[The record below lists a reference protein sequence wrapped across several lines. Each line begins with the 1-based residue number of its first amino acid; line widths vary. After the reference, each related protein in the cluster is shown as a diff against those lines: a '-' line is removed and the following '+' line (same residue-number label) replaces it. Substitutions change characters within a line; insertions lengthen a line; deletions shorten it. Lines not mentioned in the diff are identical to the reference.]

1 MANPFDPYGPV
12 TEMEKFFGRA
22 EYVQEILSGI
32 RTPVSYAVIGGRR
45 IGKTSL
51 LNYIVRKIEL
61 KNQSSSD
68 LTLIPV
74 DISLHGTTPRS
85 RRAFFNTLIK
95 KLVGCLNTQHNSGL
109 SPQAFMLPSVSEDDF
124 DLDVVLELLLD
135 IIQQSMAG
143 LGDIRIV
150 FLIDEIEY
158 LMDKPFA
165 DDLISNLRH
174 IISNHPVRENI
185 SFVMFGDRYLYE
197 IADIKGSPLENVI
210 RTLQLRAFNERESF
224 ELIHTPTGNRLEQ
237 NLAQNIVQLSNGH
250 LCIIQHLMYR
260 LVESD
265 LTLTK
270 AIDLQNACAD
280 FLQKSR
286 IFHHWLKHFTDL
298 DKRVYYAFARYED
311 KDSASFSFPII
322 HSMFPSESLSDCL
335 DKLFYYGLLHKPTSD
350 SYHAI
355 IGLFAEWFRTR
366 FSETAENLTFN
377 LDLNAYNE
385 CLDAVKKRYS
395 RQESD
400 AKGKALE
407 NLARLLLGSC
417 VGLTV
422 ETRVNTASGEID
434 LLVHNQNRTHPFLS
448 MLGEYFICE
457 CKNWEKK
464 AGVQLIQTFVHRIK
478 TFECTLGLY
487 FSKRGITGN
496 IAANAKKEIHDLYRD
511 EKRFFVVLTLDDLN
525 SIGQGR
531 DFLEMLEEKKRDI
544 QFQRI

>member
-51 LNYIVRKIEL
+51 LNYLVRKIEL
-61 KNQSSSD
+61 ENQSSSD

-74 DISLHGTTPRS
+74 DVSLHRTTPRS
-85 RRAFFNTLIK
+85 RRAFFNALIR
-95 KLVGCLNTQHNSGL
+95 KLVGCLNTQYNLGL
-109 SPQAFMLPSVSEDDF
+109 SPKTFTLPRVSEDDF

-135 IIQQSMAG
+135 LIQRGMAG

-158 LMDKPFA
+158 LMNKPFA
-165 DDLISNLRH
+165 DDLISNLRY
-174 IISNHPVRENI
+174 IISNHPARENV

-210 RTLQLRAFNERESF
+210 RTLQLGAFNEQESL

-237 NLAQNIVQLSNGH
+237 NLAQDIVRLSNGH
-250 LCIIQHLMYR
+250 PCIIQHLMCR
-260 LVESD
+260 LAESD
-265 LTLTK
+265 LAQTK

-280 FLQKSR
+280 FLQRSR
-286 IFHHWLKHFTDL
+286 IFYHWLKHFADL
-298 DKRVYYAFARYED
+298 DKRVYYTFAKHED
-311 KDSASFSFPII
+311 EDSVSFPFSVLR
-322 HSMFPSESLSDCL
+322 SMFLSESLSDCL
-335 DKLFYYGLLHKPTSD
+335 DKLFYYGLLHKETNN
-350 SYHAI
+350 YHAI
-355 IGLFAEWFRTR
+355 LGLFAGWFRTR

-385 CLDAVKKRYS
+385 CLATVKKRYS
-395 RQESD
+395 RKESY

-407 NLARLLLGSC
+407 NLARLLLESC
-417 VGLTV
+417 AELIV

-448 MLGEYFICE
+448 MLGDFICE
-457 CKNWEKK
+457 CKNWEEK
-464 AGVQLIQTFVHRIK
+464 AGIQLIQTFAYRIK
-478 TFECTLGLY
+478 EFECTLGLY

-496 IAANAKKEIHDLYRD
+496 AATHAKKVIYDLYHD
-511 EKRFFVVLTLDDLN
+511 EKRFLVVLTLDDLD

-531 DFLEMLEEKKRDI
+531 DFLEMLEENTRDI
-544 QFQRI
+544 RFQRI